1 MADEN
6 EGTIVQAVGT
16 VAGAGSGGITP
27 EEIEQAMAAA
37 VLKAM
42 DEGVTDPEEIRR
54 RQLEARDKV
63 VKAHESPG
71 DVSSSA

>member
-1 MADEN
+1 MVEE
-6 EGTIVQAVGT
+6 EGTVVQAVGT
-16 VAGAGSGGITP
+16 VAGAGSGSITP

-71 DVSSSA
+71 DVPAGA